1 MEERGCACVLLSEW
15 RLPFCMKNRNDRS
28 SVLQGGYVERTI
40 AKLVLSNRRQCS
52 RMAFMATLSRDR
64 SFGGNPPWDRLSY
77 ASRRSFHVFLLP
89 SRPSLSLFFSLSPF
103 GSTSSFLFDLPP
115 ELSRL
120 DTPSLF
126 LFFSLDASTSD
137 HWLSRPSRFAQSV
150 CPTSGWSV
158 RANDPTDRLVSR
170 TARERNKEFAVHI
183 WNTCLQRS
191 FEYSLLVRFEDRNL
205 RDTV

>member
-1 MEERGCACVLLSEW
+1 MTDPLVGIRPEIDSHTPREGV
-15 RLPFCMKNRNDRS
+15 FTS
-28 SVLQGGYVERTI
+28 SFSP
-40 AKLVLSNRRQCS
+40 LV
-52 RMAFMATLSRDR
+52 
-64 SFGGNPPWDRLSY
+64 P
-77 ASRRSFHVFLLP
+77 
-89 SRPSLSLFFSLSPF
+89 LSLFFSLSPF

-150 CPTSGWSV
+150 CPTNGWSV

-191 FEYSLLVRFEDRNL
+191 FEYSLLVLFEDRNL